1 MTYITPENIAL
12 FFDLSVIGIAFI
24 TIVITLENHRY
35 FLSAISIFIWL
46 TTSVISY
53 LYLKELSLVVIM
65 LGALAVVLGTALYL
79 VRSTLPLGHEQERG
93 NY

>member
-12 FFDLSVIGIAFI
+12 FFDLSVIGTAFI
-24 TIVITLENHRY
+24 TIVITLENQHY
-35 FLSAISIFIWL
+35 ILSVISAFIWL
-46 TTSVISY
+46 TITVISY

-79 VRSTLPLGHEQERG
+79 VRSTLPLGHEQEHG